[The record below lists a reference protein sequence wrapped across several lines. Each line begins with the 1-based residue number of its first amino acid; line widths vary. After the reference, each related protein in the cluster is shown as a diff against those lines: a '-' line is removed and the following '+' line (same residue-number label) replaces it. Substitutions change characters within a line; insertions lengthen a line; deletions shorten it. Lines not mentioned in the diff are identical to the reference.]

1 MRILIAHYKFYM
13 QGGPERYLFK
23 FMELARENG
32 AEVIPFSVNFPTN
45 EETAYQP
52 FFVGKENAGGNY
64 DANNHSLS
72 YLLEGAYHE
81 FHNRQ
86 AARNMKALIR
96 KVRPDL
102 LYVLIPGQL
111 TPDIFRAA
119 KEEGVPVIHRISD
132 MRLLC
137 GKNLLLR
144 DGALCHACIYGDY
157 RPMVKYRCVK
167 GSLALSAL
175 RAASCAYH
183 RVRKSYDA
191 VDAVITPPEFTKKL
205 LVESGF
211 FPEEKVFVNPTFVDC
226 DAVEPRY
233 DVGDYVL
240 CLGRFSEEKGF
251 RYVVEAMQYLKDLPV
266 TVAVT
271 GTEAESPEELKLA
284 VRDLGL
290 ENKLRYLGFL
300 KGQALTDA
308 IRNAMCVACP
318 SICYDNFPNVVI
330 EAYACGKPVIASRL
344 GSLPEIVEDGKT
356 GYTFAP
362 KNREEIARCIRT
374 LYENPEGCRELGR
387 NARKAAEEKYA
398 PQAHWQRFLEIA
410 RRVGV
415 TE

>member
-1 MRILIAHYKFYM
+1 MKILIAHYKFYM

-23 FMELARENG
+23 FMELARKNG
-32 AEVIPFSVNFPTN
+32 AEVIPFSVNYPSN
-45 EETAYQP
+45 EPSEYQR
-52 FFVGKENAGGNY
+52 FFVGGENAGGNY
-64 DANNHSLS
+64 DAGNHSLS

-81 FHNRQ
+81 FHNRE
-86 AARNMKALIR
+86 AYRRVKALIR
-96 KVRPDL
+96 EVRPDVM
-102 LYVLIPGQL
+102 YVLIPGQL

-119 KEEGVPVIHRISD
+119 KEEGVPVVHRISD

-144 DGALCHACIYGDY
+144 DGMLCHDCIQGDY
-157 RPMVKYRCVK
+157 RPMVKHRCVK
-167 GSLALSAL
+167 GSKALSML

-183 RVRKSYDA
+183 RARKSYDA
-191 VDAVITPPEFTKKL
+191 VDAVITPPEFTKRL

-211 FPEEKVFVNPTFVDC
+211 FRSEKVFVNPTFIDC
-226 DAVEPRY
+226 GAVEPRY
-233 DVGDYVL
+233 EAGDYVL

-266 TVAVT
+266 AVAVT

-284 VRDLGL
+284 VRELGL

-362 KNREEIARCIRT
+362 KNRQEIARCIRT
-374 LYENPEGCRELGR
+374 LYENPERCRELGR
-387 NARKAAEEKYA
+387 NARRAAEEKYA